1 MKQSS
6 FLSLPPFFSQCTG
19 TVVLYCTLSLH
30 YTTTTTAARAP
41 IFPFWQFAVL
51 SHTANT
57 LNPAAAAPRFDSTL
71 LYQQT
76 ASQRTALAHYSVSSF
91 AHFVLSPSS
100 RHTRRKCLVILVLP
114 LPLLLVVLVILF
126 TVLLQASQ
134 RLKEKNRVQ
143 KTRPDREFCYTVTK
157 LLLCFIVT
165 LVVFLCARLP
175 YCCVCL
181 AAIWLSCTDA
191 DTFSCPIGAAT

>member
-114 LPLLLVVLVILF
+114 LPLPLLLVVLVILF

-134 RLKEKNRVQ
+134 RLKEKNREYRRLDQ
-143 KTRPDREFCYTVTK
+143 TASSAT
-157 LLLCFIVT
+157 LLPNC
-165 LVVFLCARLP
+165 
-175 YCCVCL
+175 CCVSL
-181 AAIWLSCTDA
+181 SLWLSSSALVFPTA
-191 DTFSCPIGAAT
+191 VFA